1 VKDRSNGKA
10 LHRRVVVTGYGC
22 VSALGIGVEAFWSAL
37 KAGRSGFAKVEI
49 ESAYDGNTRL
59 VAAASDFR
67 KEDHFSEEDLR
78 LLDRNAQLAIV
89 ACREAVA
96 RAKLPLDRERG
107 AAVAILIGNTIGGM
121 TTLDE
126 GFHRLYWDRKDRL
139 HPFTIPRLINNAA
152 ASQVAIAFGISGPVM
167 TISSACSSSNH
178 AIGEALWMIRTGRV
192 EAALAGGTEACLT
205 FGCIRAWEALRVVAG
220 DACRPFSAGRS
231 GLVLGEGAGILV
243 LEERD
248 RAIARGA
255 EILAEIVGY
264 GASCDALDMVHPSEE
279 GAAAAMSR
287 ALADGAVEPAEID
300 YVNAHGSGTVVND
313 AVETAALK
321 RVFGAHAGK
330 LAISSTKSMHG
341 HALAASAGLELI
353 ATIEAMRSSV
363 VPPTANFLGPDP
375 ACDLDYV
382 PNAARPRAIT
392 TAISNSFA
400 FGGMNAVLCLRNA

>member
-1 VKDRSNGKA
+1 MKRSHEDANY
-10 LHRRVVVTGYGC
+10 RRAVITGYGC
-22 VSALGIGVEAFWSAL
+22 VSALGIGVDDFWSAL
-37 KAGRSGFAKVEI
+37 QAGRNGFAKIEI
-49 ESAYDGNTRL
+49 DLAYDGNARL
-59 VAAASDFR
+59 VAPASAFR
-67 KEDHFSEEDLR
+67 QEEHFSEGDLR
-78 LLDRNAQLAIV
+78 LLDRNAQFAIV

-96 RAKLPLDRERG
+96 RAKLPLEREQ
-107 AAVAILIGNTIGGM
+107 AASVAVLIGNTIGGM
-121 TTLDE
+121 TTLE
-126 GFHRLYWDRKDRL
+126 RSFHRLYGERKDRP

-152 ASQVAIAFGISGPVM
+152 ASHVAIAFGITGTVM
-167 TISSACSSSNH
+167 TISSACSSANH
-178 AIGEALWMIRTGRV
+178 AIGEALWMIRAGRA

-231 GLVLGEGAGILV
+231 GLVLGEGAGIVV
-243 LEERD
+243 LEERG

-255 EILAEIVGY
+255 EILAEVVGY
-264 GASCDALDMVHPSEE
+264 GASCDAHDMVHPSEE
-279 GAAAAMSR
+279 GAATAMRR
-287 ALADGAVEPAEID
+287 ALADGAMEPAEID

-313 AVETAALK
+313 AVETAAIK
-321 RVFGAHAGK
+321 RVFGAHAGG

-353 ATIEAMRSSV
+353 ATVEAMRAGI

-382 PNAARPRAIT
+382 PNEARWRPIAAAM
-392 TAISNSFA
+392 SNSFA